1 MIHKYVLK
9 KERAEQNEEGKKDGG
24 RDRGREVVNVWAEE
38 MEKIMIRAKQ
48 VCWEKDENNMSG

>member
-1 MIHKYVLK
+1 MKR
-9 KERAEQNEEGKKDGG
+9 ERKKDGG